1 MRRRVLRTVM
11 LSVDEKR
18 AVFNTLYL
26 RIACD
31 HLHMTHLE
39 SGREAALQA
48 NPPFSNV
55 RLLVA
60 DFSVADRLIRDAAQ
74 SLIAKRFLRLSLP
87 PRLVIHPLER
97 LEGGL
102 SQVEERMLLELG
114 KGCGANKVVI
124 HIGDRLDAAGVRAKL
139 ARPCA

>member
-1 MRRRVLRTVM
+1 M
-11 LSVDEKR
+11 DEKR

-26 RIACD
+26 RIACN

-39 SGREAALQA
+39 SGREQELHAD
-48 NPPFSNV
+48 PPFSNV

-60 DFSVADRLIRDAAQ
+60 DYPLAEHLIKRLMQALLPR
-74 SLIAKRFLRLSLP
+74 RFLRLSLP
-87 PRLVIHPLER
+87 PRMLMHPLER

-102 SQVEERMLLELG
+102 SMVEERMLVELG
-114 KGCGANKVVI
+114 RANGARKVVV
-124 HIGDRLDAAGVRAKL
+124 HVGETLDAAGVRARL